1 MLQEDDNV
9 SDDVKK
15 VLSDR
20 KVLTRDIAHLDED
33 AYKKSYAQTFKN
45 FVTGYFDD

>member
-1 MLQEDDNV
+1 MLQEDDKV

-15 VLSDR
+15 VITDR
-20 KVLTRDIAHLDED
+20 KVLSKDIAHLDED

-45 FVTGYFDD
+45 FISSYFD